1 LQSSIFSTEIN
12 LPLGYT
18 PDSNGTNE
26 QNNIIKDLREKKN
39 GTIQIGL
46 VAAFRNWLQ
55 TIGCFVIHWIT
66 AFTVRGKK

>member
-1 LQSSIFSTEIN
+1 MEH
-12 LPLGYT
+12 YK
-18 PDSNGTNE
+18 NGTIE
-26 QNNIIKDLREKKN
+26 HYKN

-66 AFTVRGKK
+66 AFTVGGKK